1 MMRNVVVV
9 AVLLLCFSVFGV
21 AQELPKFEIFGG
33 WSYVRPD
40 GGGTDMSPTNGWNA
54 SVNIIVNE
62 YVSVEIEGGGHYA
75 RYDDPDNGD
84 GTEFLP
90 SSSRSHDLAVGPR
103 FSFRENERFQPYYHA
118 MIGVRHS
125 GWDDFVEYQDPI
137 DPERCGGNAECW
149 NTGKLNNFLMI
160 FGGGLDIVVT
170 PKVSIRAFQAD
181 YVIER
186 FYGDMIPE
194 LRFGTGVVYKI
205 GEK

>member
-1 MMRNVVVV
+1 MMRNVLVV

-75 RYDDPDNGD
+75 AYDDPDNGD
-84 GTEFLP
+84 GTTFMRAG
-90 SSSRSHDLAVGPR
+90 SRSHDLAVGPR

-125 GWDDFVEYQDPI
+125 GWDDFVGYDEDDMPL
-137 DPERCGGNAECW
+137 W